1 MYLYVEPFLY
11 KKSRLSQYDK
21 DNDYSNP
28 IMFLYFTELC
38 YSPLNYFARECMPP
52 YDMFYED
59 KTNYK
64 IRWNMVN
71 ESGIKKYKT
80 WCYELFHCL
89 YRKYLTFYR
98 WPVPKSCIYR
108 HDVRKHLW
116 NILLFWK
123 TIFKNLM
130 VHVEC
135 LG

>member
-64 IRWNMVN
+64 LRWNTVN
-71 ESGIKKYKT
+71 ESGIN
-80 WCYELFHCL
+80 EQN
-89 YRKYLTFYR
+89 
-98 WPVPKSCIYR
+98 PVPKQ
-108 HDVRKHLW
+108 
-116 NILLFWK
+116 
-123 TIFKNLM
+123 
-130 VHVEC
+130 
-135 LG
+135 